1 VRTSTLGIPAAILA
15 GMAFC
20 FAAPAHASSCGID
33 HQQAYERG
41 VNDGRADGER
51 GLKKKAKRH
60 NPDLDRD
67 SKRGQCYLE
76 GYNIGYGNAS
86 ADARKESSYDQE
98 SSHNGA
104 PTPGSNERAY
114 YDDGCRA
121 GTQDA
126 KLSMSMA
133 YERHSDSYDRR
144 FEPYFAQGYEAC
156 WKKHR

>member
-1 VRTSTLGIPAAILA
+1 MQTLKFFLSTTILVGLA
-15 GMAFC
+15 LC
-20 FAAPAHASSCGID
+20 FVTPSHASSCGVD

-41 VNDGRADGER
+41 VNDGRADAER
-51 GLKKKAKRH
+51 GLEKKAKRH

-67 SKRGQCYLE
+67 SKKGRCYVE

-98 SSHNGA
+98 SSHDGA

-144 FEPYFAQGYEAC
+144 FEPYFAQGYEKC
-156 WKKHR
+156 WRQHR

>member
-1 VRTSTLGIPAAILA
+1 MRTSTLGILAAILA

-20 FAAPAHASSCGID
+20 FAAPAHASNCGMD
-33 HQQAYERG
+33 HQKAYEAG
-41 VNDGRADGER
+41 VSDGRADGSG
-51 GLKKKAKRH
+51 GLPQKPKRH
-60 NPDLDRD
+60 KPDLDKNSD
-67 SKRGQCYLE
+67 KGKCYLE
-76 GYNIGYGNAS
+76 GYGIGYANAS
-86 ADARKESSYDQE
+86 ADAKKAPSDD
-98 SSHNGA
+98 GA